1 MQNALLTPFYLP
13 PFSKIR
19 VEDIVPAIKAVI
31 NECRQQMENVIAQ
44 KKPFTWDNLCQPLAE
59 ADDRLSR
66 IWSPISH
73 LNSVKNSTELRVAY
87 EQCLSLLSEY
97 STWVGQ
103 NEKLYEAYLDLQS
116 GEHFSDLG
124 APARKSIENQL
135 RDFRLSGIGLKPD
148 DKKRYAEIVARLS
161 ELSSA
166 YSNHVL
172 DASQGWTKQIDDL
185 TSLSGLPE
193 SAINLIKMQAKAK
206 QKKGGL
212 LTLDMPCYLPVITYA
227 DDRQLR
233 QEIYEAYATRA
244 SDQGP
249 HAGRWDNSEAMEK
262 ILALRHELAQL
273 LGFANYAEKSLST
286 TMAENPEQVRQFLNE
301 LAKLARP
308 KAEKE
313 LAQLRA
319 FAKTHYDMDELQAW
333 DIAYYSEKQKQHLY
347 AISDE
352 ELKPYFPEQRV
363 LEGLFE
369 VVRRIYGI
377 KIKERHEVD
386 TWHPDIRFFELLDEK
401 NNEHYGSFYLDL
413 YAREHKRAGTWMD
426 ECVNKLRF
434 SDGHLQKPV
443 AYLVCNFSP
452 PVEDKPALFTH
463 DEVTFLFHE
472 FGHGLHHML
481 TKIET
486 ADVSGIHGV
495 PRDAVELPSQFME
508 NWCWQSEALAFI
520 SGHYQTD
527 EPLPAEKL
535 NKLLAAKNYQ
545 SALHIIRQLE
555 FALFDFCVHHEYDP
569 ATGAQILPKLYEVK
583 KQVSVIP
590 TPLWARFPHSFMHIF
605 SGGYAVGYYGYL
617 WAEVLAADAFS
628 RFEKEGIFNPETGQ
642 AFLEAILSKGG
653 SEEPMV
659 LFKRFLGREPRPD
672 AMLRSYGIWDEP

>member
-1 MQNALLTPFYLP
+1 MQNPLLTHFYLP

-19 VEDIVPAIKAVI
+19 AEDILPAIKTVI
-31 NECRQQMENVIAQ
+31 NECREQVENLIAQ
-44 KKPFTWDNLCQPLAE
+44 KKMFTWDNLCQPLAE

-66 IWSPISH
+66 VWSPISH
-73 LNSVKNSTELRVAY
+73 LNSVKNNTDFRAAY
-87 EQCLSLLSEY
+87 EQSLSLLSEY
-97 STWVGQ
+97 STWIGQ
-103 NEKLYEAYLDLQS
+103 NEKLYEAYLNLES
-116 GEHFSDLG
+116 GAHFSELS
-124 APARKSIENQL
+124 APQRKSVENQL
-135 RDFRLSGIGLKPD
+135 RDFRLSGIGLEPEA
-148 DKKRYAEIVARLS
+148 KKRYAEIVASLS

-172 DASQGWTKQIDDL
+172 DASMGWTKQIDDL
-185 TSLSGLPE
+185 ASLTGLPQ
-193 SAINLIKMQAKAK
+193 SALSLVKMQAEAK
-206 QKKGGL
+206 QKKGAL

-227 DDRQLR
+227 DNRQLR
-233 QEIYEAYATRA
+233 QEIYEAYSTRA

-249 HAGRWDNSEAMEK
+249 HAGQWDNSEIMEK
-262 ILALRHELAQL
+262 ILALRHELAHL

-286 TMAENPEQVRQFLNE
+286 KMAEKPEQVRNFLE
-301 LAKLARP
+301 DLAKLAYP

-313 LAQLRA
+313 LTQLRT
-319 FAKTHYDMDELQAW
+319 FAKAHYGVDELYAW

-369 VVRRIYGI
+369 VTRRIYGI
-377 KIKERHEVD
+377 QIKECHDID
-386 TWHPDIRFFELLDEK
+386 TWHPDVRFFKVLNEK

-413 YAREHKRAGTWMD
+413 YAREHKRAGAWMD
-426 ECVNKLRF
+426 QCVDRLRF

-443 AYLVCNFSP
+443 TYLVCNFSR

-463 DEVTFLFHE
+463 DEVTILFHE

-481 TKIET
+481 TTIET
-486 ADVSGIHGV
+486 AGISGIHGV

-520 SGHYQTD
+520 SGHYETA
-527 EPLPAEKL
+527 EPLPEKML
-535 NKLLAAKNYQ
+535 NKLLSAKNYQ
-545 SALHIIRQLE
+545 SALFIIRQLE

-569 ATGAQILPKLYEVK
+569 VKGTQVLAQLREVK
-583 KQVSVIP
+583 KRISVIP
-590 TPLWARFPHSFMHIF
+590 TPLWNRFPHSFTHIF

-628 RFEKEGIFNPETGQ
+628 RFEKEGIFNPKTGQ
-642 AFLEAILSKGG
+642 SFLEEILSKGG

-659 LFKRFLGREPRPD
+659 LFKRFLGREPKSE
-672 AMLRSYGIWDEP
+672 AMLRSYGIWDK